1 MTKVSNTVK
10 FWPPTAWASSYSGT
24 DPLLP
29 NVATAVLQDAVVRD
43 KTIRLRATDQ
53 RHSFTAVVE
62 VRDPSLLASVAHA
75 LSSAR
80 GKTLPEVG
88 DVLI

>member
-1 MTKVSNTVK
+1 MAKVSDTVK
-10 FWPPTAWASSYSGT
+10 FWPPAAWASSYSGT

-43 KTIRLRATDQ
+43 KTIWLTATDQ
-53 RHSFTAVVE
+53 GHWFTAAVE
-62 VRDPSLLASVAHA
+62 VRDPSLLPSVAHA
-75 LSSAR
+75 LSSAI